1 VARARHNRIVEKP
14 PSKVWWTILGTIL
27 GTIMLVTIYFVGSA
41 MDRIGQMQST
51 GKAYAK
57 EALPAIVQTWNPDAL
72 ASRAAPELRQIYDDE
87 AMAMLMKRMS
97 DRLGPLKKAGELEA
111 GNIQMPGAVKGQ
123 APFVTM
129 RVVATSS
136 FEKGEATVAI
146 DMIRREGKWAIS
158 SFNVG
163 EPGKI
168 APAR

>member
-1 VARARHNRIVEKP
+1 MARARHNRIVEKP

-87 AMAMLMKRMS
+87 AMAS
-97 DRLGPLKKAGELEA
+97 
-111 GNIQMPGAVKGQ
+111 
-123 APFVTM
+123 T
-129 RVVATSS
+129 T
-136 FEKGEATVAI
+136 T
-146 DMIRREGKWAIS
+146 RRW
-158 SFNVG
+158 
-163 EPGKI
+163 PC
-168 APAR
+168 